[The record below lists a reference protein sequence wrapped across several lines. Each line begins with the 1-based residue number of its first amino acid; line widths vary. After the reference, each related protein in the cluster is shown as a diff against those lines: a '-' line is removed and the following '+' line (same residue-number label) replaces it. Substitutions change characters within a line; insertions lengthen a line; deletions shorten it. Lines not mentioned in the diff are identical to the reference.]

1 MIKSR
6 ISFQVRN
13 LERRIQ
19 NEALP
24 SKERKKL
31 IREISEQNEL
41 REKLSSTLGSEDDM
55 DRILEQRDEEVE
67 VRRLEA
73 CN

>member
-19 NEALP
+19 NETLP

-67 VRRLEA
+67 ARRLEA

>member
-19 NEALP
+19 NETLP